1 MKNKWFVSL
10 LMVVVMMCACWTG
23 VLAED
28 EERETFTSG
37 DYEYALLDDGTV
49 EITGYNGKA
58 EKLTIPNMLNG
69 KKVTSIDNRAFY
81 LYNSLISII
90 IPDSVEKISVNPF
103 AYCRTL
109 KSIFVSSEH
118 PYFFAIDGVLFRKAD
133 SCLISY
139 PKGREYTTY
148 NIPQGITAIESSA
161 FYDCKFLTRVTIPD
175 SVTSIGDCAFSLCDS
190 LTSITIPDSVEQ
202 IGTNPFTVCS
212 ALKSISVSPEHPYF
226 ATIDGVLFRK
236 ADKALISYPAG
247 ISSSTYT
254 IPQGITAI
262 GDSAFYYCD
271 SLTSVSIPDSVTSIG
286 DNAFYF
292 CESLTSVTIP
302 DSVTAIGDSAFSYCD
317 SLTSVSIP
325 DSVTAIGDEA
335 FYSCSSLTSVNIP
348 DSVTSIGDR
357 AFSYCDSLTSVSIP
371 DSVTAIGNRAF
382 YYCDSLTSVSIP
394 NSVTSIG
401 DYAFGD
407 CSNLT
412 LTVPRNSYALE
423 YAKTNNIPYT
433 YPDANDWLNN

>member
-1 MKNKWFVSL
+1 MEKKCFVAL

-28 EERETFTSG
+28 VAREAFTSG
-37 DYEYALLDDGTV
+37 EYEYALLDDGTV

-81 LYNSLISII
+81 LCNSLISII
-90 IPDSVEKISVNPF
+90 IPDSVAKISVNPF
-103 AYCRTL
+103 AYCSTL

-254 IPQGITAI
+254 IP
-262 GDSAFYYCD
+262 
-271 SLTSVSIPDSVTSIG
+271 DSVTSIG

-325 DSVTAIGDEA
+325 DSVTSIGDEA
-335 FYSCSSLTSVNIP
+335 FYSCSSLTSVN
-348 DSVTSIGDR
+348 
-357 AFSYCDSLTSVSIP
+357 IP